1 MAATEKATE
10 KTRTEEKCL
19 EAEQIGPR
27 NSGPALSL
35 IGLLAKYSFSKIL
48 AAAAIMAAAE
58 GILFFCGLQKNPD
71 RSTFQF
77 LIDDRHIPAIFL
89 AALGAVYFILTW
101 TEGRLEDQSYN
112 TLLRIP
118 LSQKQFFFLK
128 TVWNFFCLAL
138 LFALQIWLLFAM
150 TEVFVRKTG
159 AESASLWQLFLA
171 ASCSEFFH
179 CLLPMADILK
189 WVRNFLLLMA
199 FGTEASFGIRQKNYV
214 LFALLLSITTLCFTS
229 PINATLTDTACC
241 ALYAA
246 GIGIS
251 IRKAGSLTADNL

>member
-1 MAATEKATE
+1 MAATEKP
-10 KTRTEEKCL
+10 RTEEKCR
-19 EAEQIGPR
+19 EARQVGPGNYR
-27 NSGPALSL
+27 PALFL

-58 GILFFCGLQKNPD
+58 GTLFFFGLQNHPD

-77 LIDDRHIPAIFL
+77 LIDGKQIPAIFL

-101 TEGRLEDQSYN
+101 TEGRLEDQSHN

-128 TVWNFFCLAL
+128 TIWNFFCLAL
-138 LFALQIWLLFAM
+138 LFALQIWLMFAM
-150 TEVFVRKTG
+150 TEVFVRKTS

-199 FGTEASFGIRQKNYV
+199 LGTEASFGIRQKNYV
-214 LFALLLSITTLCFTS
+214 LFALLLSITTLCFNS

-251 IRKAGSLTADNL
+251 IRKAGALTADNL